1 MLASGTF
8 EQLEDSAERGPVAA
22 IGARCLRFGSATE
35 RPGGHAV
42 WLCAAPADSA
52 RRPARTTA
60 RWTSF
65 WRVTFR
71 RLERSP
77 LGAGLASWLP
87 VANRIAQSVALCMS
101 RQASGVGSGLHMFR
115 VGTALALPLPNR
127 SAQNFGLEEGSPFDE
142 SSLVSAEQRQ
152 HWTVVRYEEL

>member
-101 RQASGVGSGLHMFR
+101 RQPSGVGSGLHMFR
-115 VGTALALPLPNR
+115 VGTALALPLPEQIR
-127 SAQNFGLEEGSPFDE
+127 
-142 SSLVSAEQRQ
+142 AELWPRG
-152 HWTVVRYEEL
+152 REPI